1 VFFLAGS
8 FKHIRVAATLL
19 LTAAIASPAAAAG
32 SIDPLSLPARP
43 STRAAAKLMVD
54 VAALNNGR
62 LVAVGEQGTIILSDD
77 KGKSWGQAQVPVSVN
92 LTAVFFANAES
103 GWAAGHDGVIL
114 GTKDGGLT
122 WSRLF
127 DGNAANEQ
135 IVATAERRIKELRER
150 AGAAAVSAPAA
161 AQSELE
167 RAEDALADAKAGARF
182 GPAHPLFSLW
192 FKDARQG
199 FVAGAFGQ
207 LFRTDDGGATWRY
220 IGDRFDNPEGFH
232 YNAIVPTPSGKI
244 AVVGEG
250 GRIHLSADGGK
261 TWQRHET
268 GYNGQ
273 LYGMLAFRDAG
284 GGEVFIAY
292 GFGGRI
298 FSSRDGGS
306 GWTEGNSGV
315 KTNIVA
321 GFIAADG
328 LPRLVGASGQILR
341 SDDGKRFAADASAG
355 AVTQKRAA
363 AAVLLSDGTLV
374 LAGTGGVHLV
384 SKNEK

>member
-1 VFFLAGS
+1 M
-8 FKHIRVAATLL
+8 AATLL
-19 LTAAIASPAAAAG
+19 LIAAIASPAAGADL
-32 SIDPLSLPARP
+32 IDPLFLPARS
-43 STRAAAKLMVD
+43 STGAAAKLMID
-54 VAALNNGR
+54 VAVLHTGR

-77 KGKSWGQAQVPVSVN
+77 KGKSWRQALVPVSVN

-103 GWAAGHDGVIL
+103 GWAVGHDGVIL

-135 IVATAERRIKELRER
+135 IVATAERRVRELRER
-150 AGAAAVSAPAA
+150 AGAAAL
-161 AQSELE
+161 QRELE

-182 GPAHPLFSLW
+182 GPAHPLFGLY

-199 FVAGAFGQ
+199 FAAGAFGQ

-220 IGDRFDNPEGFH
+220 IGDRLDNPEGFH

-250 GRIHLSADGGK
+250 GVIHFSADGGK

-273 LYGMLAFRDAG
+273 LYGMLALSEAG
-284 GGEVFIAY
+284 GGEVLIAY

-298 FSSRDGGS
+298 FSSRGGGS
-306 GWTEGNSGV
+306 GWTEGSSGL

-328 LPRLVGASGQILR
+328 LPRLVGASGQILS
-341 SDDGKRFAADASAG
+341 SDDGRRFVADASAG
-355 AVTQKRAA
+355 AVTQKRIA
-363 AAVLLSDGTLV
+363 AAVPLADGTLV